1 MTRHVVATER
11 LRALAQLAQA
21 VAQAQEMDEL
31 FQRTL
36 DELQRGFGLTH
47 VFILLHEQARE
58 RLFTVAS
65 RGYEQSGVGAEVKVG
80 VGTIGV
86 VARSLRPLR
95 SGNLRMQLGYARTVR
110 QQVARAG
117 QDVGPEIPL
126 PGLSSP
132 GSQLVVPLVSHR
144 VLVGVLCVESPELSA
159 FDDELEAALVTAAAL
174 LAAALEHAR
183 LRGVHDRDEPAS
195 DRATVTKVG
204 PKLVVRHYV
213 EDDSVF
219 VNDAYIIKGVAGR
232 ILFKLLVAYRD
243 EGRTQ
248 FGNRQ
253 LRLDSELELSPLR
266 DNLESR
272 LLMLRRRLED
282 KACGVSIVSTG
293 RGRFALGV
301 EGQLAIESISAG
313 P

>member
-1 MTRHVVATER
+1 MASSKLGR
-11 LRALAQLAQA
+11 LQGLAQLAQA
-21 VAQAQEMDEL
+21 IAQAQDMDEL

-36 DELQRGFGLTH
+36 DELQRGFGLDH
-47 VFILLHEQARE
+47 VFILLHEPARE

-86 VARSLRPLR
+86 VARSRRPLL
-95 SGNLRMQLGYARTVR
+95 SGNLRMELGYARTVR
-110 QQVARAG
+110 QQAARAG
-117 QDVGPEIPL
+117 QELGPEIPL
-126 PGLSSP
+126 PGLTSP
-132 GSQLVVPLVSHR
+132 GSQLVVPLVTNGM
-144 VLVGVLCVESPELSA
+144 LVGVACAESPEIGA
-159 FDDELEAALVTAAAL
+159 FDEELEAVLVTGGAL

-183 LRGVHDRDEPAS
+183 LRGVHDADEPTS
-195 DRATVTKVG
+195 SRPKTLKQG
-204 PKLVVRHYV
+204 PRLLARHYV

-219 VNDAYIIKGVAGR
+219 VNDAYIIKGLAGR
-232 ILFKLLVAYRD
+232 ILFKVLAAYRD

-253 LRLDSELELSPLR
+253 LRLDPELELSPLR

-282 KACGVSIVSTG
+282 KACGIAIASTG
-293 RGRFALGV
+293 RGRFELSVDGELAL
-301 EGQLAIESISAG
+301 ESITARQ
-313 P
+313 